1 MMWIINQLVGGLW
14 PYVAAGA
21 VALVGVLGSYMAGKR
36 DAAQRG
42 KIRDL
47 QGYKKTRERIDNAP
61 GSDNPDDAREW
72 LRNRDP
78 EQR

>member
-1 MMWIINQLVGGLW
+1 MI
-14 PYVAAGA
+14 AALLSTLA
-21 VALVGVLGSYMAGKR
+21 RLLGPILPFLATWVAGKR
-36 DAAQRG
+36 DAAQRA

-47 QGYKKTRERIDNAP
+47 QGYKETRERTDNAP
-61 GSDNPDDAREW
+61 VADNPDDAREW

>member
-1 MMWIINQLVGGLW
+1 MI
-14 PYVAAGA
+14 AAILSTLA
-21 VALVGVLGSYMAGKR
+21 RLLGPILPFLATWVAGKR

>member
-1 MMWIINQLVGGLW
+1 MI
-14 PYVAAGA
+14 AALLSTLA
-21 VALVGVLGSYMAGKR
+21 RLLGPILPFLATWVAGKR
-36 DAAQRG
+36 DAAQRA

-61 GSDNPDDAREW
+61 VADNPDDALDG